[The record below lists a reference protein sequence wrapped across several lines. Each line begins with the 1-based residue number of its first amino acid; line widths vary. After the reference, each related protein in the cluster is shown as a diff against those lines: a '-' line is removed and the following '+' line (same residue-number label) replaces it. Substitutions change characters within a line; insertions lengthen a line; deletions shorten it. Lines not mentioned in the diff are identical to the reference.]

1 MNKKGLFITFEG
13 LDGSGKSTQIDKL
26 KERLTSSGFEV
37 LLTRE
42 PGGTTIGEKIRELI
56 LDPANDSMDDMT
68 EAYLYASS
76 RAQLVR
82 ETILPALEEG
92 KIVICDRFV
101 DSSIAYQGY
110 GRMMGDVIRQI
121 NLHAVEGCMPD
132 LTFLLRV
139 TPSGGMSRINS
150 RELDRIELA
159 GKDFHQRTFEGY
171 EAVAANEPD
180 RVKVIDAAGT
190 IEDIHEQ
197 IFSYVKELLSLE

>member
-1 MNKKGLFITFEG
+1 MRRLFISMEG
-13 LDGSGKSTQIDKL
+13 GDGAGKSTQIRNI
-26 KERLTSSGFEV
+26 ERFFAEKGLV
-37 LLTRE
+37 VVHTRE

>member
-1 MNKKGLFITFEG
+1 MRGLFISMEG
-13 LDGSGKSTQIDKL
+13 GDGAGKSTQIRNI
-26 KERLTSSGFEV
+26 ERFFAEKGLV
-37 LLTRE
+37 VVHTRE